1 MPLVL
6 KITDDKYNTFSKE
19 FEQKK
24 DGIQIEFKMN
34 EFGNEP
40 LSSMSQ
46 GGDLT
51 IGTGDD
57 TPSPFAGF
65 A

>member
-1 MPLVL
+1 
-6 KITDDKYNTFSKE
+6 
-19 FEQKK
+19 
-24 DGIQIEFKMN
+24 MN

-46 GGDLT
+46 GAQGSDLT

>member
-1 MPLVL
+1 
-6 KITDDKYNTFSKE
+6 
-19 FEQKK
+19 
-24 DGIQIEFKMN
+24 MN

-40 LSSMSQ
+40 LSSMTQ

-65 A
+65 AQKEDKPKVVLKDHHTLKFFADL